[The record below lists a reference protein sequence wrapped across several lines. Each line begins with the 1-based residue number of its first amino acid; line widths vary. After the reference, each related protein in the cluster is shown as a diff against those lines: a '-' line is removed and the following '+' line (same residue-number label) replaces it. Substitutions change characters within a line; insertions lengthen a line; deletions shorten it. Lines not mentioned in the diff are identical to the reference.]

1 MRKTIVL
8 AFAIAA
14 FAVVT
19 VITDFIRVDAGI
31 AGNRQA
37 TANPVTQVQAL
48 GATPVRMFDAI

>member
-19 VITDFIRVDAGI
+19 VITDFIRDDAGA
-31 AGNRQA
+31 AGNQA
-37 TANPVTQVQAL
+37 SANPVTQVRTSGAL
-48 GATPVRMFDAI
+48 SVRMFDAI

>member
-31 AGNRQA
+31 NGKQA
-37 TANPVTQVQAL
+37 WANPVTQVQTS
-48 GATPVRMFDAI
+48 GANSVRMFDAI